1 MLTAEENRRLT
12 EVGPRTAMGNLLRRY
27 WYPVATTTQLDAQ
40 PVLRVRLLGEDLVL
54 YRDKSGQLG
63 LLAERC
69 PHRGMSLAYGIP
81 QDAGLRCAL
90 HSWQF
95 DAAGRCHNL
104 PSEADYAL
112 YDELRIPAYPVQELG
127 GLVWAYLGP
136 APAPLLPR
144 YDLLV
149 REDLDREI
157 GIAMLPCNWLQV
169 MENTLDPVHA
179 EHLHGHHA
187 NYVLCRKAKPPMPV
201 RRHLRIAFDAFE
213 LGILK
218 RRLLEG
224 QDEACDD
231 WRVGHAMVFPNI
243 LSVGTSAQA
252 QFQFRVPVDDTTT
265 LHVWYLTHAREDSP
279 PQERVELSEFLYRHP
294 DGSLAIDTAMG
305 QDIMAWLTAGP
316 IADRSTEHLGTSD
329 QGIVLYRRLLHEQIE
344 RVEQGEDPMG
354 VVREEGRNR
363 PFIAVPRERATEY
376 VRPGF
381 LPVSGPDF
389 PFTLRQPWS
398 GRIPGDVRRAS

>member
-1 MLTAEENRRLT
+1 
-12 EVGPRTAMGNLLRRY
+12 MGNLLRRY
-27 WYPVATTTQLDAQ
+27 WYPVATTTQIQ
-40 PVLRVRLLGEDLVL
+40 TKPVLRVRLLCEDLVL
-54 YRDKSGQLG
+54 YRDYSGQLG

-69 PHRGMSLAYGIP
+69 PHRGMSLVYGIP
-81 QDAGLRCAL
+81 QDSGLRCAL
-90 HSWQF
+90 HGWQF
-95 DAAGRCHNL
+95 DETGQCRDV
-104 PSEADYAL
+104 PFEADPAL
-112 YDELRIPAYPVQELG
+112 CDELRIPAYPVQELG

-136 APAPLLPR
+136 TPAPLLPR

-149 REDLDREI
+149 REDLEREI
-157 GIAMLPCNWLQV
+157 GIATLPCNWLQV

-187 NYVLCRKAKPPMPV
+187 NYVLGRKAKPPVPV
-201 RRHLRIAFDAFE
+201 RRHLRIAFDLFD

-224 QDEACDD
+224 QDETCDD

-265 LHVWYLTHAREDSP
+265 LHVWYLTRARENGP
-279 PQERVELSEFLYRHP
+279 LQERIELSEFLYRRP
-294 DGSLAIDTAMG
+294 DGSLVVDTAMG
-305 QDIMAWLTAGP
+305 QDIMAWLTAGS

-329 QGIVLYRRLLHEQIE
+329 QGVVLYRRLLNEQME
-344 RVEQGEDPMG
+344 LAARGEDPMG
-354 VVREEGRNR
+354 VVRKKRRNL
-363 PFIAVPRERATEY
+363 PHIEVPRERATEY

-398 GRIPGDVRRAS
+398 GPIPATR